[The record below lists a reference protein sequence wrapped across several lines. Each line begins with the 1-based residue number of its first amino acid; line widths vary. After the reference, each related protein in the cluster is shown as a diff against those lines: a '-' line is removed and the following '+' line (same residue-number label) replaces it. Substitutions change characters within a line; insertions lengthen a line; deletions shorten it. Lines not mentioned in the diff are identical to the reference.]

1 MACLTPVLRTKLD
14 RCRQVAQRIIR
25 IALKTIGGSKS
36 VMNIFLAKLH
46 FVGLAEVLECPFD
59 ITAVERRNSMCVVG
73 FRRLGSAFLLLPAF
87 AQTHVNS
94 RSISDLPNRGQGD
107 LLKKSVRFFVIL
119 FLKIPDR
126 GFEIFQR
133 GLMLRPCLSY
143 SGLGNCISANLG
155 PCRG

>member
-36 VMNIFLAKLH
+36 VMNIFLARLH
-46 FVGLAEVLECPFD
+46 FVGLAEVLECPFE
-59 ITAVERRNSMCVVG
+59 ITAVERRNSMCVAR
-73 FRRLGSAFLLLPAF
+73 FRRLGSAFLLPLAF
-87 AQTHVNS
+87 AEMQVNS
-94 RSISDLPNRGQGD
+94 RPISDLPNRALGD
-107 LLKKSVRFFVIL
+107 LPKERGRFSVILLLKK
-119 FLKIPDR
+119 PDR